1 MPLFLELNFSGIG
14 NTIIFQL
21 ENLNLATAEILFALF
36 CARFYQ
42 LSGAQLLHKCAESG
56 VDDWSRLKSKPFDD
70 DGDDDNAADDAD
82 YDGDDRL

>member
-1 MPLFLELNFSGIG
+1 MESRGTSGEVMPLFLELNFSGIG

-56 VDDWSRLKSKPFDD
+56 VDEILIKTFDLLSKVKT
-70 DGDDDNAADDAD
+70 
-82 YDGDDRL
+82 L